1 MTSDVIDKNP
11 DVRNREKEVS
21 SSLINTNKVGV
32 EPTEEIAN
40 NRMESKLVENQVEK
54 IPTNKEINYYSILS
68 NFYQKHNPTKVG
80 EVEKTL
86 NKYKGNEVALFQKL
100 SKKYNSLNPLDSTMA
115 TPPQEPVTSSISGL
129 TNSPFNS
136 TPQKPSSFGSN
147 PSMMNSSGSF
157 PTSSPFGMK
166 ANQDM
171 GTPSVFA
178 NIGSPSFTQPKSVS
192 PSPFGAS
199 SGPPPSESTSSF
211 FQNNSTFNQSISQG
225 IPVKSVT
232 FGGKTPREILTAFYQ
247 KYNPTKVSEVDKLLN
262 KYNGNEEQMFR
273 NLAKKY
279 NVDPS
284 IFGLGTSMPCPSP
297 SFGSSITS
305 TATPFGQPSS
315 FGANAPTS
323 IGAVSN
329 AQSGFGSI
337 SQSNQSST
345 GFGSFNS
352 QTNASSGFGTQGVF
366 SSPSAS
372 EAFGNM
378 GGGLQS
384 FGSANVTSPQGSFG
398 SSTPFGAARR

>member
-1 MTSDVIDKNP
+1 M
-11 DVRNREKEVS
+11 
-21 SSLINTNKVGV
+21 
-32 EPTEEIAN
+32 
-40 NRMESKLVENQVEK
+40 Q
-54 IPTNKEINYYSILS
+54 
-68 NFYQKHNPTKVG
+68 
-80 EVEKTL
+80 
-86 NKYKGNEVALFQKL
+86 GNEVALFQKL

-178 NIGSPSFTQPKSVS
+178 KIRSPSFTQPKSVS

-247 KYNPTKVSEVDKLLN
+247 KYNPTKVSVVDKLLN

-284 IFGLGTSMPCPSP
+284 IFGLG
-297 SFGSSITS
+297 S

-315 FGANAPTS
+315 FGSNAPTS
-323 IGAVSN
+323 IGAVFN

-337 SQSNQSST
+337 SKSNQSST
-345 GFGSFNS
+345 GSGSFNS
-352 QTNASSGFGTQGVF
+352 KTNASSGFGTQGVF

-384 FGSANVTSPQGSFG
+384 FGSTNVTSPQFSFG
-398 SSTPFGAARR
+398 SSTTFGAARR